1 MHNRSSGSLLS
12 LSNVGKGI
20 PVVENRAQ
28 GARVFDLPHA
38 RAVSLRH
45 CNLFEFSNFFERAY
59 QRHIPTYVNTD
70 HMDGI
75 YADTA
80 GLRYLSERL
89 HITGIIS
96 SHARVLAMGKG
107 FGLETIQRIFALDS
121 TGLETSLASVDTA
134 TVDLLDISPALVVPH
149 IITRI
154 RPLLPVPFIASGLL
168 HNVEQ
173 IQRVLQAGAVG
184 VLIAR
189 DELWNAC

>member
-1 MHNRSSGSLLS
+1 MHNRSSGSLLN
-12 LSNVGKGI
+12 LSGVGRGI
-20 PVVENRAQ
+20 PVIENRAQ
-28 GARVFDLPHA
+28 GTRVFDLAQA

-45 CNLFEFSNFFERAY
+45 CNLFEFTGFFERAY

-75 YADTA
+75 HADNA
-80 GLRYLSERL
+80 GLRYLSEHL

-96 SHARVLAMGKG
+96 SHARVLAIGKS

-121 TGLETSLASVDTA
+121 TGLETSLDSVDTA

-149 IITRI
+149 IIARL
-154 RPLLPVPFIASGLL
+154 RPALPLPFIASGLL
-168 HNVEQ
+168 YNAEQ
-173 IQRVLQAGAVG
+173 IQHVLQAGATG